1 MSSTSAALREDAL
14 STAPDGFELRV
25 GLPWIR
31 SMPLWGVS
39 DLTVSID
46 GQRLAESELTVLV
59 GSRRLPPQAL
69 ANETERWWFLQD
81 RLVARGTRVLEPGA
95 HRVCVDFR
103 ILVPYLSGA
112 PGTPLV
118 LPFHLES
125 QLDLDHPPLPSVA
138 RDVA

>member
-14 STAPDGFELRV
+14 SATPDGFELRV

-39 DLTVSID
+39 ELTVTLD
-46 GQRLAESELTVLV
+46 GRRLAESELTILL
-59 GSRRLPPQAL
+59 GSRRVAPSAL
-69 ANETERWWFLQD
+69 ADEVNRWWFLQD
-81 RLVARGTRVLEPGA
+81 RLVLAGTRLLEAGA

-103 ILVPYLSGA
+103 MLVPYLSGA

-118 LPFHLES
+118 LPFHLEA
-125 QLDLDHPPLPSVA
+125 QLELDHPPPPSVA